1 MSDRHSNWWVRQW
14 HSISAALVFYTC
26 LPVPASWTLDFSGM
40 AKFAPI
46 VGIAIGIL
54 LGSLDALLALVGAP
68 PLTASAVVTI
78 AAIALTGGL
87 HLDGAIDLADGLAVL
102 DPQRRLEVMRD
113 SVAGAFGAMAAVAIV
128 VLKIAALADLSGD
141 RAFMLMAAAG
151 WGRWGQVVAI
161 VRYPYLRVQGKG
173 SLHQTQQSPRHLI
186 PGAIALIAL
195 SLVHFSAHPDRWEI
209 SVGAVVFGSFLSVA
223 IGAWIARQLGG
234 HTGDTYGAIVEWT
247 EALLLV
253 ALSIVE
259 GN

>member
-1 MSDRHSNWWVRQW
+1 MSDRHPNWWLRQW
-14 HSISAALVFYTC
+14 HSFSAALVFYTC

-46 VGIAIGIL
+46 VGIAVGIL
-54 LGSLDALLALVGAP
+54 LGSIDALLTIAGAP
-68 PLTASAVVTI
+68 SLTASAAVVV

-113 SVAGAFGAMAAVAIV
+113 SVAGAFGVMAAVAIV
-128 VLKIAALADLSGD
+128 VLKVAALADLSGD
-141 RAFMLMAAAG
+141 RAFALMAAAG

-161 VRYPYLRVQGKG
+161 VRYPYLRTQGKG
-173 SLHQTQQSPRHLI
+173 SLHQTHKAPRELL
-186 PGAIALIAL
+186 PGAIALVAL
-195 SLVHFSAHPDRWEI
+195 SLAHLNAHPDRWQMG
-209 SVGAVVFGSFLSVA
+209 VGALVFGAVFA
-223 IGAWIARQLGG
+223 IGTGAWIARKLGG

-253 ALSIVE
+253 TLSIVE
-259 GN
+259 G